1 MKISYKNIY
10 MYIYIYIYIY
20 IYEYLGFPLR
30 PFANHWTAAEEEG
43 HFFNSSLPLSL
54 ASQTF

>member
-1 MKISYKNIY
+1 MKISYKNIS
-10 MYIYIYIYIY
+10 ISIY